1 MHADTHLIPMLD
13 IFYFL
18 DFDAVAQYLGCA
30 FDNHSTHAMQITDPR
45 RFEYAIRHVP
55 EDLEV

>member
-1 MHADTHLIPMLD
+1 MLD